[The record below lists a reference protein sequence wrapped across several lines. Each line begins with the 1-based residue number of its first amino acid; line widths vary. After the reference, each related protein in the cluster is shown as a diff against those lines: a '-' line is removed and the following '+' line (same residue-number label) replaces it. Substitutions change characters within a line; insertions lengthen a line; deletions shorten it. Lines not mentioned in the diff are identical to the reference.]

1 MSVELDENWNNSSEE
16 NAVGRGQEVL
26 IEGIFQSKRSGK
38 GLVKWFWGKDS
49 LGGIKKTSLCS
60 AKQTV
65 FFIIVSL
72 VESMVKSI
80 LVIKSSR
87 SFRNLSYSLVEF
99 CMSLI
104 RSFMISS
111 KVTRSE
117 GIFLRRFRVDVGFC
131 REWACFHCQRKLVLV
146 PTMLRR

>member
-1 MSVELDENWNNSSEE
+1 M
-16 NAVGRGQEVL
+16 
-26 IEGIFQSKRSGK
+26 EGIFQSKRSGK
-38 GLVKWFWGKDS
+38 GLVKQFRGKDS

-60 AKQTV
+60 AKRTL
-65 FFIIVSL
+65 FFITVSL

-87 SFRNLSYSLVEF
+87 SFKNLSYSSAEF

-111 KVTRSE
+111 KVM
-117 GIFLRRFRVDVGFC
+117 L
-131 REWACFHCQRKLVLV
+131 CFN
-146 PTMLRR
+146 